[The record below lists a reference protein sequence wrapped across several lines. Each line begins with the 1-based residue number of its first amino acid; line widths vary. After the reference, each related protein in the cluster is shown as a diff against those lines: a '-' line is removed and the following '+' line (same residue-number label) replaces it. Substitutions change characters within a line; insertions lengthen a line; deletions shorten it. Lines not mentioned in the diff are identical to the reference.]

1 MRVMVMIKATPESE
15 AGAMPTQ
22 EELEAMTEFNEQLVK
37 AGVLLA
43 GEGLLPSSSGVK
55 VRWSGGE
62 QTVIDGPFTEAKELV
77 AGFWILQ
84 VSSMEEA
91 VEWVKRVPNVRGTD
105 AEIELRQIA
114 EAEDFGEAYTPE
126 IEERENRMRAQ
137 TEARSA
143 S

>member
-1 MRVMVMIKATPESE
+1 MRVMAMIKATPDSE

-22 EELEAMTEFNEQLVK
+22 EELEAMTAFNEQLVK
-37 AGVLLA
+37 AGVLLG
-43 GEGLLPSSSGVK
+43 GEGLLPSAKGVK
-55 VRWSGGE
+55 VRWSGGK

-91 VEWVKRVPNVRGTD
+91 VEWIRRVPNVRGTD

-114 EAEDFGEAYTPE
+114 EAEDFGDAYTPE

-137 TEARSA
+137 TEAQSA